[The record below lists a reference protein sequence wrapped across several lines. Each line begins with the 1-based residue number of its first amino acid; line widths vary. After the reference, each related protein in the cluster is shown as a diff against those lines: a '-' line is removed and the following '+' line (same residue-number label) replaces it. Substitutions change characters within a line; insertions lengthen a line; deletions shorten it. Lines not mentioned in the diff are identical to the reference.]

1 MELRHIR
8 YFVAIAEEL
17 HFGKAAKRLNISQPP
32 LSQQI
37 QKLENE
43 LGTMLFRRTKRD
55 VTLTK
60 SGEILLKESYRLLE
74 QANRIKR
81 LAKRA
86 EAGEIGEVSIGSIS
100 SACFEVLPAM
110 LDILREKHPNVGF
123 TVHEFDTADALPAL
137 INGTLDL
144 GLVRLNTVKSP
155 LEIIPI
161 KEDNLVLAMPTGHPL
176 SEHSKININDI
187 KNETFTMF
195 SREVSPAFFDYIMG
209 ALNHVGFS
217 PELIYK
223 TNSIQTQIAFVASG
237 LGVALVPSTTKRQ
250 HIPGIEYRE
259 LDTPIPLI
267 DISLVWNPQIA
278 SKLIH
283 NILETMDNYFSKIN

>member
-8 YFVAIAEEL
+8 YFVTVAEEL

-37 QKLENE
+37 QKLEYE
-43 LGTMLFRRTKRD
+43 LGTTLFRRTKRE
-55 VTLTK
+55 VALTK
-60 SGEILLKESYRLLE
+60 PGQIVLKESYRFIE

-86 EAGEIGEVSIGSIS
+86 EAGEIGEVIIGCIL

-110 LDILREKHPNVGF
+110 LDILRKKHPNVGF
-123 TVHEFDTADALPAL
+123 AVHEYDTADALPAL

-144 GLVRLNTVKSP
+144 ALVRLNTVNSP
-155 LEIIPI
+155 LAITPL
-161 KEDNLVLAMPTGHPL
+161 KEDNLLLAMPSGHAF
-176 SEHSKININDI
+176 SKQNKININDV
-187 KNETFTMF
+187 KNETFIMF
-195 SREVSPAFFDYIMG
+195 SREVSPVFYDYIMG
-209 ALNHVGFS
+209 ALNHAGFS
-217 PELIYK
+217 PELIHK
-223 TNSIQTQIAFVASG
+223 TNSIQTQTAFVASG
-237 LGVALVPSTTKRQ
+237 LGIALVPSTTKRQ
-250 HIPGIEYRE
+250 HLPGIVYRE

-283 NILETMDNYFSKIN
+283 SILETMNKHFAKNG

>member
-1 MELRHIR
+1 
-8 YFVAIAEEL
+8 
-17 HFGKAAKRLNISQPP
+17 
-32 LSQQI
+32 
-37 QKLENE
+37 
-43 LGTMLFRRTKRD
+43 MLFRRTKRD
-55 VTLTK
+55 VALTK

-74 QANRIKR
+74 QADRIKR
-81 LAKRA
+81 LAKRT
-86 EAGEIGEVSIGSIS
+86 EAGEIGEVNIGSIS
-100 SACFEVLPAM
+100 SACFEVLPTM
-110 LDILREKHPNVGF
+110 LDIFREKHPNVGF

-155 LEIIPI
+155 LEIIPL
-161 KEDNLVLAMPTGHPL
+161 KEDYLVLAMPTGHYL
-176 SEHSKININDI
+176 SEQSKIKINDI

-209 ALNHVGFS
+209 ALNHAGFS

-278 SKLIH
+278 SKLIRS
-283 NILETMDNYFSKIN
+283 ILETMDNYFSKVN